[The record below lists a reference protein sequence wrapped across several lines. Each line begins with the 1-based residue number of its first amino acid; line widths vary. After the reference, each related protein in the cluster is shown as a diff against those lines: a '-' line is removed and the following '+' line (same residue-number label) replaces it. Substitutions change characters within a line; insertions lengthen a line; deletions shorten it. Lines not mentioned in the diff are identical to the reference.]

1 MLIAEQSV
9 HADCDYL
16 CYQKG
21 IRHIYAYTGVANR
34 PSQRLCERLAKPTF
48 NNTVEIGLVEV

>member
-16 CYQKG
+16 FYQKG
-21 IRHIYAYTGVANR
+21 IRRIYAYTDDTNR
-34 PSQRLCERLAKPTF
+34 PGKRLCERLANPTYK
-48 NNTVEIGLVEV
+48 TVENGLLEV